1 MPPKN
6 KPMKMVKRSC
16 VICGR
21 GKSYR
26 VYAEANFDLKK
37 LDEFAFSSRKI
48 PEYMHY
54 RLLVCD
60 GCGLLYANPA
70 LAARKIATAYDEAAF
85 ESTQEAHYAARTYGR
100 FLPNILRKIP
110 DQRGA
115 LDIGTGDGAFLEEL
129 VKKGFTGVRGAEPSR
144 TPILAAKKEIKPL
157 IRHGLFS
164 AKNFK
169 KNSLSLVTCFQ
180 TLEHVY
186 DPSQTCREAYQ
197 ILKEGGAFFAV
208 CHNRLSLSN
217 RLLGKKSPIFDIE
230 HLQLFSPESAKCLF
244 EKAGFTEVEVRTVLN
259 SYPIHYWVK
268 LFPFPTPF
276 KSALI
281 KFLKVFGIGNLPFFL
296 PAGNMAIIGYKRRR
310 P

>member
-1 MPPKN
+1 
-6 KPMKMVKRSC
+6 MKRDC
-16 VICGR
+16 PICGL
-21 GKSYR
+21 GKSNR
-26 VYAEANFDLKK
+26 VHTEADFDLKK
-37 LDEFAFSSRKI
+37 LDKFAFSSRKI

-70 LAARKIATAYDEAAF
+70 PAPRKIAAAYDEAAF

-100 FLPNILRKIP
+100 FLPSILLNIP
-110 DQRGA
+110 DQKGA

-129 VKKGFTGVRGAEPSR
+129 VKKGFTGVVGAEPSR
-144 TPILAAKKEIKPL
+144 APILAAKKEIRPL

-197 ILKEGGAFFAV
+197 ILKKRGAFFAV

-230 HLQLFSPESAKCLF
+230 HLQLFSPESARLLF
-244 EKAGFTEVEVRTVLN
+244 EKAGFAEVEVKTVFN

-268 LFPFPTPF
+268 MFPFPSGI
-276 KSALI
+276 KSTLI
-281 KFLKVFGIGNLPFFL
+281 KFLKFVGIGHIPFFL
-296 PAGNMAIIGYKRRR
+296 PAGNMAVIGYKV
-310 P
+310 